1 MSSDK
6 TRLLVVDDEE
16 INVEIILSNLE
27 DEGYVIDTARDG
39 VEAWEKLEREPEAYH
54 AILLDRMM
62 PRMDGMAVLARMKR
76 DSQLRHIP
84 VILQTAM
91 TGKEEVVQGI
101 RAGAYYYLTKPFEA
115 AMLVS
120 VVRTAVRDYGY
131 YLTVRDELRET
142 ARTLNLM
149 RHGRFAF
156 RTLDEARALATLLAN
171 ACPRSDVVVL
181 GLSELM
187 INAVEHGNLGITYA
201 EKTAL
206 NDAGTW
212 EIEVARRLSSPD
224 LGGRCVEVQ
233 FEREGEEI
241 RITITDQGDGFEW
254 ESYLTLAPERILDNH
269 GRGIAMASMV
279 SFSRLEYQG
288 RGNQVVAVIEPPPAQ
303 PNGEPDP
310 GAEPGQS
317 GARSST

>member
-6 TRLLVVDDEE
+6 PRLLVVDDEE

-27 DEGYVIDTARDG
+27 DEGYDIDVAHDG
-39 VEAWEKLEREPEAYH
+39 VEAWEKLERAPEAYH

-76 DSQLRHIP
+76 DSQLRYIP

-91 TGKEEVVQGI
+91 TDKEEVIEGI

-115 AMLVS
+115 GMLVS
-120 VVRTAVRDYGY
+120 VVRTAVRDYGN
-131 YLTVRDELRET
+131 YLTVHNELRET
-142 ARTLNLM
+142 AHTLNLM
-149 RHGRFAF
+149 RQGRFIF
-156 RTLDEARALATLLAN
+156 RTLEEARALATLLAH
-171 ACPRSDVVVL
+171 ACPRADNVVL

-212 EIEVARRLSSPD
+212 EAEVARRLASPD
-224 LGGRCVEVQ
+224 LGQRRVAVQ
-233 FEREGEEI
+233 FEREEGEI
-241 RITITDQGDGFEW
+241 RITITDEGDGFDW
-254 ESYLTLAPERILDNH
+254 EAYLTLAPERIMDNH

-288 RGNQVVAVIEPPPAQ
+288 RGNQVVAIL
-303 PNGEPDP
+303 
-310 GAEPGQS
+310 QS
-317 GARSST
+317 PSANTDAP